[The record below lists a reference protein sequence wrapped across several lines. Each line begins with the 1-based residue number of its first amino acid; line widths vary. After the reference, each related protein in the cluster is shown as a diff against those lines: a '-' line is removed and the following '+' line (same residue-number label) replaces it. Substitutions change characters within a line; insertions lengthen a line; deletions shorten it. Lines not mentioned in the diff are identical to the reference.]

1 MSNREI
7 DVNGFI
13 HIKKNPISKVGV
25 FPYMG
30 KNISKECE
38 PNKIY
43 WVYRPAEELSKPETI
58 ESFRNIPIID
68 DHTMIGKGA
77 TPAERKGV
85 DGVTGANVTQ
95 EGDFLFADLHIYS
108 DTLKRKIDAN
118 GKKELSM
125 GYRVGYYEPA
135 NGTFNG
141 KPYDFIQRDLRGN
154 HIALVQEGR
163 MGKEVAVLDGGLT
176 FDSMDLAIED
186 AASDKS
192 YAVEYVDKLGNSKK
206 EPWPTRTGAERYMQL
221 LAKKGYDTSRMKIIV
236 QDTASDNTA
245 SPTADDKGDADNNK
259 AKGECYMADEDKD
272 KDKEKKA
279 ADKKAMDAETKEKE
293 GEEKLASDKK
303 AKDEKEAD
311 EKKKAEDKKAM
322 DKKAKDEDEK
332 KDKEDKKAED
342 AKITLDTALTGLRS
356 DFESFKKDGIKAFM
370 SEINHRNEIA
380 KTVESQFGTFDHAE
394 LTAGE
399 VAAYGL
405 KKAGITAPAGS
416 EIAVWDGYS
425 KGLSARKQ
433 GSVALDAK
441 DQRAPVGSLIE
452 KTLAASK

>member
-30 KNISKECE
+30 KNISAECE
-38 PNKIY
+38 PNKVY

-77 TPAERKGV
+77 MPAERKGV

-108 DTLKRKIDAN
+108 DTLKRKIDTN

-163 MGKEVAVLDGGLT
+163 MGKEVAVLDGLT
-176 FDSMDLAIED
+176 YDHMDLAIED
-186 AASDKS
+186 A
-192 YAVEYVDKLGNSKK
+192 
-206 EPWPTRTGAERYMQL
+206 
-221 LAKKGYDTSRMKIIV
+221 
-236 QDTASDNTA
+236 ASDNTA

-259 AKGECYMADEDKD
+259 AKGANDMADKED
-272 KDKEKKA
+272 DKEK
-279 ADKKAMDAETKEKE
+279 DKKAMDAETKEKE
-293 GEEKLASDKK
+293 GEQKLAADKK

-311 EKKKAEDKKAM
+311 EKKKAEDKKAV
-322 DKKAKDEDEK
+322 DKKAKDEDMK
-332 KDKEDKKAED
+332 KEEKEDNKAED
-342 AKITLDTALTGLRS
+342 AKLAMDAALTGLRS

-405 KKAGITAPAGS
+405 KKAGITAPAGA

-425 KGLSARKQ
+425 KGLSAKKQ